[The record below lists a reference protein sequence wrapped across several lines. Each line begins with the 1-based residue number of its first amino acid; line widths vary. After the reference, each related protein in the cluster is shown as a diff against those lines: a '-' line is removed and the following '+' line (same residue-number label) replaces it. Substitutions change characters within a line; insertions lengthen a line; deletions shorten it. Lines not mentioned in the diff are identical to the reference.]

1 MVCGEEQSEGPYGC
15 DRSLGAALKD
25 PLCHADLCGSLECTG
40 TVSMPLCLATESSTR
55 VPWVRLLHC
64 GSGPTLQ
71 PRSAAGTCECV
82 TSTCMYP

>member
-1 MVCGEEQSEGPYGC
+1 MVCGEEQGEGPCGC

-25 PLCHADLCGSLECTG
+25 SLCHADLCGSLECAG

-55 VPWVRLLHC
+55 VPWVHLLHY